1 MANQKKLKNTV
12 EVGLGVGEGDGPPA
26 AGAETTLEIAIA
38 TNVTTWVI
46 RILIRQGWLFLR
58 K

>member
-1 MANQKKLKNTV
+1 MANQNKLKNTV

-46 RILIRQGWLFLR
+46 RILIRQVAFS
-58 K
+58 